1 MDQWTG
7 CPEPE
12 TSSRP
17 EVDVADRML
26 ISLLRSNAC
35 AETHDLASR
44 IGLSRSQVRVRLR
57 RLERSGVVR
66 GYHARISARAVVEG
80 CVLAF
85 VRFTGDGRPTAGDLS
100 GLAGVQ
106 RVHVLSSGWD
116 YMIEAAESCFA
127 ACGAPGGGTLLG
139 HEADIALLPVAHGRQ
154 GATTGTTGEPST
166 LLRSTQ
172 TIR

>member
-7 CPEPE
+7 CPETE
-12 TSSRP
+12 TSPRP

-35 AETHDLASR
+35 ADVDDLASR
-44 IGLSRSQVRVRLR
+44 VGLSRAQVRVRLR

-66 GYHARISARAVVEG
+66 GYHARISARAAAEG

-85 VRFTGDGRPTAGDLS
+85 VRFTGDGRPTAGELS

-106 RVHVLSSGWD
+106 RVHALSSGWD

-127 ACGAPGGGTLLG
+127 ACGDALLG
-139 HEADIALLPVAHGRQ
+139 HPADIALVPVAHGRQ
-154 GATTGTTGEPST
+154 GATTGTTGGPSA
-166 LLRSTQ
+166 LPRLTQ